1 MFRGDIL
8 KTWSKEQLSVGQK
21 LVLPTG
27 NQIEWSALST
37 ANQFSDVVDLK
48 AEPGWEVIG
57 YHYYTR

>member
-1 MFRGDIL
+1 M